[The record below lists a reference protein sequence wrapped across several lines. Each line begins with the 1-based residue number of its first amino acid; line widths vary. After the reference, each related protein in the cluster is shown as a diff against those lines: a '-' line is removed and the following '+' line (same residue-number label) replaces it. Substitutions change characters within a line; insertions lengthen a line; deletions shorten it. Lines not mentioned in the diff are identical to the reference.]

1 MSRVMGIGSVVGV
14 AVVTLALV
22 ATSLG
27 QPPERPGPPRDFPG
41 GPPGGPRDF
50 PGGPGG
56 PPGGP
61 RDFPGG
67 PGGPGDFRPPPDPL
81 REALDTNHD
90 QELDAEEIKNAA
102 QSLLK
107 LDADRDGRLNHEEMR
122 PPHPPEMRGPGG
134 PGGPP
139 RDGGRGGP
147 PGDGPRD
154 GRGGPPGDGP
164 REGRGG
170 PPGDGPRDGRGG
182 PPGDG
187 PRDGRGGPGGFGGG
201 PPSPERFLERA
212 MTFDAD
218 RDGKLDR
225 NELLKFAEEMGR
237 MRGGMGGGP
246 GGPGGGEGG
255 FRGRGGPP
263 GAGDGGDRPQ
273 RPRRPE

>member
-27 QPPERPGPPRDFPG
+27 QPPERPGPPRDF
-41 GPPGGPRDF
+41 
-50 PGGPGG
+50 
-56 PPGGP
+56 PGGP

-139 RDGGRGGP
+139 RDG
-147 PGDGPRD
+147 

-246 GGPGGGEGG
+246 GGPGGGGPGGPGGGEGG